1 MALWFFFLQVYKNMY
16 MNKIT
21 KERKKERTDY
31 HHRVINSS
39 TGGVVE
45 DDGINVEIA
54 IVTGTFDAIVDAE
67 DKNDDESGIDDID
80 DDKSL
85 LLIIIPRKES

>member
-1 MALWFFFLQVYKNMY
+1 MY
-16 MNKIT
+16 RNKIT
-21 KERKKERTDY
+21 KEKKRTDC

-39 TGGVVE
+39 TGAALE

-54 IVTGTFDAIVDAE
+54 IVTGTLVAMVDAE
-67 DKNDDESGIDDID
+67 DRNEDESGIDDID
-80 DDKSL
+80 DDKSV